1 MVTLAGVLTDIH
13 GKGGKVI
20 KTQIINCSGLMMETK
35 SVTTSVPEMRLNAE
49 VYGDL
54 FSFTGYSPEGSMKN
68 DHRLHPLAKFRTTI
82 FFLVSKTI
90 CQFGGCVPTLNS
102 IYRNLLLF
110 VKYPASSS
118 VGINLK
124 RGRDRLWVKKSFFG
138 AKRASWRMLSSRFF
152 VKRVLYFQTFT
163 ILFGEQET

>member
-13 GKGGKVI
+13 RGKGGKVI

-118 VGINLK
+118 VGIYLK
-124 RGRDRLWVKKSFFG
+124 RGRDRL
-138 AKRASWRMLSSRFF
+138 
-152 VKRVLYFQTFT
+152 
-163 ILFGEQET
+163 